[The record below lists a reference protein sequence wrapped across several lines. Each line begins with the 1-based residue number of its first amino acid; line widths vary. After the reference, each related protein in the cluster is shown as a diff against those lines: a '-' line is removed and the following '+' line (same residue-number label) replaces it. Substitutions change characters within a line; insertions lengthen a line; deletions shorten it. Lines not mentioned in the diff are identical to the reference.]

1 MTTAATCTEKGEKTR
16 TCQREG
22 CNAKETEEIAA
33 NGHQWTAA
41 TCTAPKTCS
50 VCSATDGNPLG
61 HIFGEWSV
69 TKAADYVTPG
79 EKNHTCSVCNA
90 AETGAIPSILQQLQD
105 LQITAAKD
113 GKHTMTLPTGKKVLV
128 LLAGYSGVGQ
138 LKSIQVLSVGETGEV
153 SFALPSGASVV
164 IFFLQEDYK
173 PLCSRNVTQ

>member
-22 CNAKETEEIAA
+22 CNAKETEEVAA
-33 NGHQWTAA
+33 SGHQWTAA

-50 VCSATDGNPLG
+50 VCSATDGNALG
-61 HIFGEWSV
+61 HTFGEWSV
-69 TKAADYVTPG
+69 TTAAGYDTDG
-79 EKNHTCSVCNA
+79 EKTQTCSICNA
-90 AETGAIPSILQQLQD
+90 EKTEAIPSILQQLKD
-105 LQITAAKD
+105 LKITATKD
-113 GKHTMTLPTGKKVLV
+113 GYTMTLPTDRKVLV

-173 PLCSRNVTQ
+173 PLCSRKVTQ